1 MVTSGGIDIIGE
13 DIISSRRVRAGNLCS
28 DINRYKI
35 SVLDTRPIISF
46 FVSDTRTERTERSCI
61 AVIASAAVCNRSKIA
76 IFRCNI
82 DETGMDNKNDLALL
96 SPAEINSVQWSL
108 DYLKLYSNNCY

>member
-1 MVTSGGIDIIGE
+1 MVTSGGTDIIGE
-13 DIISSRRVRAGNLCS
+13 DIISSRRVRAGNLCN

-82 DETGMDNKNDLALL
+82 DETGIDKNDLALL
-96 SPAEINSVQWSL
+96 SSVEINSVQWSL
-108 DYLKLYSNNCY
+108 DYLKLYYNNCN